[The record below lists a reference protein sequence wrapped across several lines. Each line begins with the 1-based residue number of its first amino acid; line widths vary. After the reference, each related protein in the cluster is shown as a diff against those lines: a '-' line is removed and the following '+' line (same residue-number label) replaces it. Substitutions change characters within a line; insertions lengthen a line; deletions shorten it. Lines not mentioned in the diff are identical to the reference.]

1 MSLSTVRT
9 TREDRWALLAAAR
22 PDELIELADAC
33 LAAAADFHVIVP
45 PQVGYVSAQVRE
57 PILKQ
62 RFLLGDVLACR
73 AEVELNGAR
82 GWALRLGE
90 DRAAVLAMA
99 ILDATLA
106 VAESAADAATAG
118 DGGPAGGG
126 LADGIDRLCVD
137 LAARRRLDEAAEWA
151 ELADTV
157 VEFEEL

>member
-1 MSLSTVRT
+1 LSTVRT
-9 TREDRWALLAAAR
+9 TREERWALLAAAR

-33 LAAAADFHVIVP
+33 LAAAADFHVIVT

-82 GWALRLGE
+82 GWALRLGD

-106 VAESAADAATAG
+106 AAESAAGA
-118 DGGPAGGG
+118 GPAGDAS
-126 LADGIDRLCVD
+126 LADGIDRLCAD
-137 LAARRRLDEAAEWA
+137 LAARQRLDEAAEWA
-151 ELADTV
+151 ELAGTV

>member
-1 MSLSTVRT
+1 MSTART

-33 LAAAADFHVIVP
+33 LATADDFYVVVP
-45 PQVGYVSAQVRE
+45 PQVGYVSTQVRE

-82 GWALRLGE
+82 GWALRLGA

-99 ILDATLA
+99 ILDAALA
-106 VAESAADAATAG
+106 GAGAAG
-118 DGGPAGGG
+118 DGGGPAG
-126 LADGIDRLCVD
+126 GIDRLCVD
-137 LAARRRLDEAAEWA
+137 LAARRRLDEAAEWT

>member
-1 MSLSTVRT
+1 VTPPPIGQQGKKRLSTVRT

-33 LAAAADFHVIVP
+33 LAVATNFHVIVP
-45 PQVGYVSAQVRE
+45 PQVGYVSTQVRE
-57 PILKQ
+57 PVLKQ

-99 ILDATLA
+99 ILDAA
-106 VAESAADAATAG
+106 MAD
-118 DGGPAGGG
+118 DGPT
-126 LADGIDRLCVD
+126 DGIDRLCVD

-151 ELADTV
+151 EIADTV